1 MNKLQEVYKLQKG
14 FTMLE
19 LTIVLVTVFG
29 IGGWIANIVKLV
41 GMNFS
46 DPITVELVLR
56 AIGIPMIPLG
66 IVMGFL

>member
-1 MNKLQEVYKLQKG
+1 MHKQKG
-14 FTMLE
+14 FTLLE
-19 LTIVLVTVFG
+19 LIWVIIFFLG
-29 IGGWIANIVKLV
+29 AGGWIGNIVKLV

-56 AIGIPMIPLG
+56 AIGVPMVPLG